1 MIEVIDAKVEFRN
14 FYILLAQN
22 KWFNKIANQ
31 KELEKIISTCNKN
44 DTNTWKYN
52 LTKFEFKNINIDR
65 HTRPLKV
72 NKLHSAGLGFAK
84 VLLSVSCN
92 CNSVNNDAKIEDP
105 IIELATKLVIQFE
118 YIEEGKPDEFKVIQS
133 SWHLDKHSPDNA
145 VESSHPLYHYEFGGT
160 EINKDIDFN
169 FGDFFLI
176 DTPRIMH
183 PPLDIVL
190 AIDFI
195 IKNYYKKEDH
205 ISLTGQKLYKRYI
218 KNAQLRIW
226 KPYAISFASNFHDF
240 GEDTIV
246 DGSYS
251 QNILH
256 CE

>member
-1 MIEVIDAKVEFRN
+1 MIEVIDAKVEFKR

-31 KELEKIISTCNKN
+31 KDLEKIVSTCRKN
-44 DTNTWKYN
+44 DDDIWEYA
-52 LTKFEFKNINIDR
+52 LTKFEFNNINIER

-72 NKLHSAGLGFAK
+72 NKLARDGNGIAK
-84 VLLSVSCN
+84 LLLSVSCH
-92 CNSVNNDAKIEDP
+92 CNSRNNDEKLEDP
-105 IIELATKLVIQFE
+105 IKTLSTKFIIQFE
-118 YIEEGKPDEFKVIQS
+118 YIEDESPDEFKVIQS
-133 SWHLDKHSPDNA
+133 SWHLDKHSPDKHI
-145 VESSHPLYHYEFGGT
+145 EFSHPLYHYEFGGT
-160 EINKDIDFN
+160 EITKDSEFN

-205 ISLTGQKLYKRYI
+205 ISLTGQELYKRYV

-226 KPYAISFASNFHDF
+226 KPYAISFASNFYDF
-240 GEDTIV
+240 GESVKV
-246 DGSYS
+246 DSIYTK
-251 QNILH
+251 NILH